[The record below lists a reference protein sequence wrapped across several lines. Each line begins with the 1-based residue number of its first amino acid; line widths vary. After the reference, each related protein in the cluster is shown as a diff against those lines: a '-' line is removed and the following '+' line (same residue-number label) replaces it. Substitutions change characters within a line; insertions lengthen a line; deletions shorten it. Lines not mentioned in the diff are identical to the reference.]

1 MQGRSVCGERPKTRL
16 LSSPPPPNVRPRDS
30 LIQEKP
36 GQSLVHTNTC
46 ILQRDACTLPT
57 CSEKSPGS
65 ACSDSKSKP
74 CSFGSSVSVTT
85 TASMQIPPWIYVG
98 KDEGRA
104 GEDSAGLQTQVEVDP
119 CVRRLC

>member
-1 MQGRSVCGERPKTRL
+1 MGSEFKRRK
-16 LSSPPPPNVRPRDS
+16 LSSFLPPPPPNVRPGDS
-30 LIQEKP
+30 LIQSKP
-36 GQSLVHTNTC
+36 GHSLVHTNTY